1 MIPLHTKQ
9 LVDAIRA
16 TKAKLSKDDEGLV
29 STCSIFAGQNRKI
42 SDKQA
47 KWLQDVYA
55 KATGGGQYEERQ
67 RIR

>member
-1 MIPLHTKQ
+1 MIPKDTLA

-16 TKAKLSKDDEGLV
+16 TKKRLSKDEEGLV
-29 STCSIFAGQNRKI
+29 STCSIYAKQNRLI

-55 KATGGGQYEERQ
+55 KATRGGQYENRD
-67 RIR
+67 RI